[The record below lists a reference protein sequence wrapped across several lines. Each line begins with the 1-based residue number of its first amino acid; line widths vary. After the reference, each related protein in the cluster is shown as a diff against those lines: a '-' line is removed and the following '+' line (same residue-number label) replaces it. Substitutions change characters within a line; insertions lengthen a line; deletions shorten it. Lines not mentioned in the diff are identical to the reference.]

1 MKRMEST
8 LRAIAFRSAACCAM
22 ALVVC
27 VVTQAA
33 FGATPAASA
42 AVNVSSTKDRGV
54 VSIVTEPTLSDGR
67 LIMKVVAFNR
77 RPEPATFSDAD
88 VKVFTAAGKPVAL
101 FSLNDLIADAKRAGG
116 VSSGTATDHDPSF
129 YSHPGIAT
137 NGVGGAGEPDVAGYT
152 GANNPTSGVVS
163 SHTHA
168 TSGAHDA
175 QSAAKLQESIA
186 NLKAAILQ
194 PMAVGPAAAAGGQVV
209 TQKLKFSR
217 KESHALRVVVEFNG
231 EEHEFSFD
239 APPAE

>member
-1 MKRMEST
+1 
-8 LRAIAFRSAACCAM
+8 M

-27 VVTQAA
+27 GVTQAA
-33 FGATPAASA
+33 FGATPAAATPVSL
-42 AVNVSSTKDRGV
+42 SSTRDRGV
-54 VSIVTEPTLSDGR
+54 VCILTEPTLSDGR

-88 VKVFTAAGKPVAL
+88 VKVSTAAGKPVAL
-101 FSLNDLIADAKRAGG
+101 FSLNDLIADAKRAAGAP
-116 VSSGTATDHDPSF
+116 SGLATDHDPSF

-168 TSGAHDA
+168 TSGVHDA

-186 NLKAAILQ
+186 NLNAAILQ
-194 PMAVGPAAAAGGQVV
+194 PMTIAPATAAGGQVV